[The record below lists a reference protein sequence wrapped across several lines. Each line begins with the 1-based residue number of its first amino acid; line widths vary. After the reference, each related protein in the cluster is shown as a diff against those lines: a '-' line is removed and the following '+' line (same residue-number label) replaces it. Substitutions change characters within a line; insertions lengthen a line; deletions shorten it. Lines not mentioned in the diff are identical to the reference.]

1 MEEIR
6 KIASDLGNR
15 IKGTYGATF
24 ILVWSVFNWRLIYII
39 LNFDKSYTLKHKIN
53 VLNCYLAHDK
63 GHLNT
68 FWYPLGM
75 SVLSI
80 IGYYLM
86 NYLTFAISGVFN
98 LKLKP
103 LIQDKIDKIK
113 STVVSKEL
121 YDTLNAQHKEL
132 QDKYKAE
139 NEGFIRDTAEL
150 KKIKDE
156 NEMLIL
162 ENQSLKAMK
171 ENLEKHQDINFENL
185 NTKLDEIKSNGGFY
199 GSEPTSIFN
208 RLWERKIGEVTEV
221 FSVKETTVFV
231 EGRAKYKIQNFLRCD
246 FGILKFDLLKIENN
260 EIISVILTLNN
271 SRGYVGVEK
280 TENQSSIVEYCLH
293 FSDESFNRINN
304 ILNS

>member
-86 NYLTFAISGVFN
+86 NYLTFAISGIFN

-132 QDKYKAE
+132 QDKYKVE
-139 NEGFIRDTAEL
+139 NENYVRNLEEL
-150 KKIKDE
+150 KKVKEDFESINADNNTLRLIKQDLETSNSFKDVPPSQIFSGMWKKTKKNKISSFAKIKEFTTQNYTSYE
-156 NEMLIL
+156 NEKPFLSYSSFKLNDERFLIIESEEIDTKVQL
-162 ENQSLKAMK
+162 KTRLVLVDESLYIGY
-171 ENLEKHQDINFENL
+171 ETDS
-185 NTKLDEIKSNGGFY
+185 IKIY
-199 GSEPTSIFN
+199 E
-208 RLWERKIGEVTEV
+208 
-221 FSVKETTVFV
+221 
-231 EGRAKYKIQNFLRCD
+231 
-246 FGILKFDLLKIENN
+246 
-260 EIISVILTLNN
+260 
-271 SRGYVGVEK
+271 
-280 TENQSSIVEYCLH
+280 VEY
-293 FSDESFNRINN
+293 SRI
-304 ILNS
+304 